1 MDGKLFLATTVSQDS
16 RCTFPRERLCMGLLV
31 VKWRRWTNQGS
42 SAHARTLE
50 GVAWLQ
56 QRASE
61 PVSVSVFWTARGE
74 PCIQTDRGEE
84 SRSPPLRYRP
94 SSLHYNLPSRYHIP
108 VACVPTLACVAAM
121 PTLRERPS
129 RGDSSPA
136 KRNTT
141 SSAAAPTR
149 TAARTTPRTTRRQ
162 SSNINSN
169 IMAAAPAR
177 DAIEVRESIE
187 AKGDVDDDV
196 DMEDADAKDD
206 EPRKPTDKDQDAD
219 MAGDREDAE
228 EEDHDQDEED
238 EEESDSAKDLL
249 QLIRD
254 TSEYLCRYTIKVDGE
269 DYEIA
274 SGFQRLVNK
283 RSLPDYFEVIKT
295 PMAFSTIRGKL
306 GKKSYT
312 SFNEFV
318 QDVTR
323 ICHNAQVYNRPSAP
337 IFSDAGRLLEVF
349 KGKLAELVRKGD
361 ITEKDAEIPDYG
373 PLPEFEDS
381 PTPEEE
387 EDEEEEE
394 EEEEESESDD
404 SDAVDSDG
412 RRRRGRRR
420 GGRSRR
426 RKQDD
431 DDDEAQ
437 KKHTRPLKVLTPQEA
452 RIQALLK
459 GLRKFKNENGHV
471 RINHFQ
477 RLPDKSE
484 SPGYYAAVRNPIAL
498 DMIIRKHK
506 RKKYQYLDQ
515 VLQDLELMFENA
527 KLFHEQGS
535 EEYEDAI
542 ELQKE
547 ARALTE
553 QEKAKPDDDFR
564 DADGKLPL
572 DNIEHGGE
580 LWRVGDWVHI
590 RNPNDLSKPI
600 VAQIYRMWSDK
611 SGQKWV
617 NACWF
622 YRPEQTVHRY
632 DKFFYENEVVKTGQ
646 YRDHRIEE
654 IEDRCFV
661 MFITRYPKGRPRGLP
676 YNKMVYVCEA
686 RYNEEKCKFN
696 KVKTWSSCL
705 PEEVRD
711 QDYEMDLW
719 PVPRTMRKIPSPI
732 KHLLQA
738 DAKETDD
745 LPKPTWRSPNAPPLI
760 GAVHRRPREPNESPP
775 PEAHPTFIA
784 PVPLAIGPGPGSG
797 SSHRQSFS
805 GGVPGTPTF
814 HPSVAPAPGPG
825 GHVAFGGQHYVQ
837 HFAPRQQQQQ
847 QPPPQGHGIAPH
859 IVQIHGHPQ
868 SHPPPPIHQYQPQL
882 QPHPHQGLHQ
892 QPLGPQ
898 HQHQPMP
905 GMPMHVQ
912 PHHPGMPPMQPSP
925 HYYPHQQ
932 PPSYSHQQPPPYH
945 GPGPQHVPIPQ
956 PPHQPPPP
964 PPQQQ
969 QLQQQQQ
976 QLHQPY
982 QQIQY
987 IHHGPPTTQSQLAP
1001 APPPG
1006 PQYDP
1011 HHPHSRPVHAH
1022 PPPPPPPPPPPQQ
1035 QQPFGVG
1042 PPHHPSVPI
1051 GLPVAHHSH
1060 SHPQPSPIAPNFPT
1074 PNRHHQPPPMGTPMQ
1089 QHPPT
1094 MPQQLAP
1101 GSAAGNAYNAPRAPE
1116 VYTLAE
1122 NIDSEIPEEV
1132 KKQFQTDDQGR
1143 VLFFTAPPLNRA
1155 SVRNGGVA
1163 EQYAELGHSVHWE
1176 SIKALK
1182 EERRRKRKERDEA
1195 LQEEA
1200 NKRKAAKTAEAK
1212 ANGEGDE
1219 HKKALSLLEE
1229 GILQWCERMQKGTKH
1244 LEESLGGREE
1254 WEEMMRQS
1262 REENKGLTEAEI
1274 RKKSLRW
1281 WLEDQI
1287 KKGLVT
1293 EEERK
1298 QMEEAFL
1305 ADAKGLTSVKATG
1318 LKA

>member
-1 MDGKLFLATTVSQDS
+1 
-16 RCTFPRERLCMGLLV
+16 
-31 VKWRRWTNQGS
+31 
-42 SAHARTLE
+42 
-50 GVAWLQ
+50 
-56 QRASE
+56 
-61 PVSVSVFWTARGE
+61 
-74 PCIQTDRGEE
+74 
-84 SRSPPLRYRP
+84 
-94 SSLHYNLPSRYHIP
+94 
-108 VACVPTLACVAAM
+108 M

-136 KRNTT
+136 KRNSA
-141 SSAAAPTR
+141 SSAAASTR

-162 SSNINSN
+162 SSNTNTN
-169 IMAAAPAR
+169 TMAAAPAR

-187 AKGDVDDDV
+187 AKGGADDDV
-196 DMEDADAKDD
+196 EMEDADAKDD
-206 EPRKPTDKDQDAD
+206 KPRKSTRSRNKDVKMAD
-219 MAGDREDAE
+219 GEEDDDDDDDEE
-228 EEDHDQDEED
+228 EEDEDEDED

-306 GKKSYT
+306 GKKIYT
-312 SFNEFV
+312 NFNEFV

-349 KGKLAELVRKGD
+349 KEKLAELVKKGD

-381 PTPEEE
+381 PTPDEE
-387 EDEEEEE
+387 EDEEE

-404 SDAVDSDG
+404 SVSVDSDG
-412 RRRRGRRR
+412 QRRRKKTRGN
-420 GGRSRR
+420 RSRR

-431 DDDEAQ
+431 NDDDAQ
-437 KKHTRPLKVLTPQEA
+437 KKYQSPVKALSPNET

-459 GLRKFKNENGHV
+459 GLRKFKNENGHQ
-471 RINHFQ
+471 RINHFNK
-477 RLPDKSE
+477 LPERSE
-484 SPGYYAAVRNPIAL
+484 NPAYYALVRNPIAI
-498 DMIIRKHK
+498 DTIVRNQK
-506 RKKYQYLDQ
+506 RKRYHNIDQ
-515 VLQDLELMFENA
+515 VLQDLELMFENT
-527 KLFHEQGS
+527 KLFYKQGS
-535 EEYEDAI
+535 QEHEDAV

-547 ARALTE
+547 ARALVE
-553 QEKAKPDDDFR
+553 QEKARPDDEFR
-564 DADGKLPL
+564 DADGKLAL
-572 DNIEHGGE
+572 DNIEQGGE
-580 LWRVGDWVHI
+580 VWRVGDWVHI

-600 VAQIYRMWSDK
+600 VAQIYKMWVDK

-632 DKFFYENEVVKTGQ
+632 DKFFYENEVVKTAQ

-654 IEDRCFV
+654 VEDRCFV
-661 MFITRYPKGRPRGLP
+661 MFITRYPRGRPRGLP
-676 YNKMVYVCEA
+676 FNKMVYVCET

-696 KVKTWSSCL
+696 KIKTWISCL

-711 QDYEMDLW
+711 QDYEMDLF
-719 PVPRTMRKIPSPI
+719 PTPRPMRKIPSPI

-738 DAKETDD
+738 DAKETDP

-775 PEAHPTFIA
+775 PEAHPISIA
-784 PVPLAIGPGPGSG
+784 PVPLAIGPGPGPG
-797 SSHRQSFS
+797 SSHRPSFS
-805 GGVPGTPTF
+805 GVPGTPTF
-814 HPSVAPAPGPG
+814 HQSVAPAPGPG
-825 GHVAFGGQHYVQ
+825 GHVAFGGGQHYVQ
-837 HFAPRQQQQQ
+837 HFAPRQQ

-925 HYYPHQQ
+925 HHYPHQQ
-932 PPSYSHQQPPPYH
+932 PPPYSHQQQQQPPYH
-945 GPGPQHVPIPQ
+945 GPGPQHVPIPP
-956 PPHQPPPP
+956 PPHHAPP
-964 PPQQQ
+964 PPQPPHHQQ
-969 QLQQQQQ
+969 
-976 QLHQPY
+976 QPY

-987 IHHGPPTTQSQLAP
+987 IHHGHQTTQSQLAP

-1011 HHPHSRPVHAH
+1011 HHPQHRPVHPH
-1022 PPPPPPPPPPPQQ
+1022 PPPPQ

-1042 PPHHPSVPI
+1042 PPHHPGVPA
-1051 GLPVAHHSH
+1051 GVPVAPHLH
-1060 SHPQPSPIAPNFPT
+1060 SHPQPSPIAPNFT
-1074 PNRHHQPPPMGTPMQ
+1074 PNRHHQPPPMGTPIH
-1089 QHPPT
+1089 QHPPN
-1094 MPQQLAP
+1094 MPQQLASGP
-1101 GSAAGNAYNAPRAPE
+1101 AAANAYNAPRAPE
-1116 VYTLAE
+1116 AYTLAE

-1143 VLFFTAPPLNRA
+1143 VLFFTAPPLNRP

-1163 EQYAELGHSVHWE
+1163 DQYAGLGHSVHWE
-1176 SIKALK
+1176 SIKALR

-1195 LQEEA
+1195 LQEEE
-1200 NKRKAAKTAEAK
+1200 NKRKAAKVAEQK
-1212 ANGEGDE
+1212 ADGEGNE
-1219 HKKALSLLEE
+1219 HQKALSLLEE
-1229 GILQWCERMQKGTKH
+1229 GILQWCKQMQKGTKQ
-1244 LEESLGGREE
+1244 LEDLLGGREE
-1254 WEEMMRQS
+1254 WREMMKQS
-1262 REENKGLTEAEI
+1262 KEDNEGLTNDEI
-1274 RKKSLRW
+1274 GKKNMRW
-1281 WLEDQI
+1281 WLDDQI
-1287 KKGLVT
+1287 KKGSIT

-1298 QMEEAFL
+1298 RMEEALL
-1305 ADAKGLTSVKATG
+1305 ANDKGLTSHKATG
-1318 LKA
+1318 VKV

>member
-1 MDGKLFLATTVSQDS
+1 
-16 RCTFPRERLCMGLLV
+16 
-31 VKWRRWTNQGS
+31 
-42 SAHARTLE
+42 
-50 GVAWLQ
+50 
-56 QRASE
+56 
-61 PVSVSVFWTARGE
+61 
-74 PCIQTDRGEE
+74 
-84 SRSPPLRYRP
+84 
-94 SSLHYNLPSRYHIP
+94 
-108 VACVPTLACVAAM
+108 M

-129 RGDSSPA
+129 RGDFSPA

-149 TAARTTPRTTRRQ
+149 TTARTTPRTTRRQ
-162 SSNINSN
+162 SSNTNSN
-169 IMAAAPAR
+169 TMAAAPTR

-196 DMEDADAKDD
+196 EMEDADANDD
-206 EPRKPTDKDQDAD
+206 DKRKAADKDQDAD
-219 MAGDREDAE
+219 MADDREDDD
-228 EEDHDQDEED
+228 EEDEDEDED

-283 RSLPDYFEVIKT
+283 RCLPDYFEVIKT
-295 PMAFSTIRGKL
+295 PMAFSTIRAL
-306 GKKSYT
+306 RPHLLRRRS
-312 SFNEFV
+312 
-318 QDVTR
+318 VTR
-323 ICHNAQVYNRPSAP
+323 
-337 IFSDAGRLLEVF
+337 E
-349 KGKLAELVRKGD
+349 KLAELVKKGD

-387 EDEEEEE
+387 EEDEEEE

-404 SDAVDSDG
+404 SDDVDSDG

-437 KKHTRPLKVLTPQEA
+437 KKHQRPPKVLTPQEA

-506 RKKYQYLDQ
+506 RKKYQNLDQ

-535 EEYEDAI
+535 EEYEDAV

-547 ARALTE
+547 ARALVE

-572 DNIEHGGE
+572 DSIEHGGE

-654 IEDRCFV
+654 VEDRCFV

-676 YNKMVYVCEA
+676 FNKMVYVCEA

-775 PEAHPTFIA
+775 PEAHPISIA
-784 PVPLAIGPGPGSG
+784 PVPLAIGPGPGPG
-797 SSHRQSFS
+797 SSHRPSFS
-805 GGVPGTPTF
+805 GVPGTPTF

-825 GHVAFGGQHYVQ
+825 GLVAFGGQHYVQ
-837 HFAPRQQQQQ
+837 HFAPRQQ

-925 HYYPHQQ
+925 HHYPHQQ
-932 PPSYSHQQPPPYH
+932 PPPYSHQQPPPYH

-964 PPQQQ
+964 PQQQ
-969 QLQQQQQ
+969 QH
-976 QLHQPY
+976 HQPY

-987 IHHGPPTTQSQLAP
+987 IHHGHPTTQSQLAP

-1011 HHPHSRPVHAH
+1011 HHPHHRPVHPH
-1022 PPPPPPPPPPPQQ
+1022 PPPPQ

-1042 PPHHPSVPI
+1042 PPHHPGVPI
-1051 GLPVAHHSH
+1051 GVPVAHHPH

-1074 PNRHHQPPPMGTPMQ
+1074 PNRHHQPPPMGTPIQ

-1094 MPQQLAP
+1094 MQQQLAP
-1101 GSAAGNAYNAPRAPE
+1101 GPAAGNAYNAPRAPE

-1155 SVRNGGVA
+1155 SIRNGGVA
-1163 EQYAELGHSVHWE
+1163 EQYAGLGHSVHWE

-1200 NKRKAAKTAEAK
+1200 NKRKAAKTAEDK

-1229 GILQWCERMQKGTKH
+1229 GILQW
-1244 LEESLGGREE
+1244 
-1254 WEEMMRQS
+1254 
-1262 REENKGLTEAEI
+1262 
-1274 RKKSLRW
+1274 KKNLRW
-1281 WLEDQI
+1281 WCEDQI

-1298 QMEEAFL
+1298 QLEEAFL
-1305 ADAKGLTSVKATG
+1305 ADEKGLTSVKATG
-1318 LKA
+1318 VKA